1 MQLCFGLFQVNQ
13 RTLMPKNLIIVLF
26 LSDFLLSI
34 QNIDVLLP
42 LDKTL
47 RGSYSEHELSLKT
60 AKAHSAHACNDVG
73 TFCYYQQI
81 YQNIHITM
89 MKRIRSK
96 QPSQPPSFG
105 FPLLSFLGL
114 SPPPQLPPDEPL
126 PPKKASNAM
135 KSPKS
140 SIYFCVT
147 SHHP

>member
-1 MQLCFGLFQVNQ
+1 MSKN
-13 RTLMPKNLIIVLF
+13 NLISYIFFVLCILIIAEKVVPSQF
-26 LSDFLLSI
+26 NFTKGLRFHFERRYLKLTVPTPAMTWAPS
-34 QNIDVLLP
+34 VY
-42 LDKTL
+42 TL
-47 RGSYSEHELSLKT
+47 QT
-60 AKAHSAHACNDVG
+60 
-73 TFCYYQQI
+73 YQKK
-81 YQNIHITM
+81 HITM